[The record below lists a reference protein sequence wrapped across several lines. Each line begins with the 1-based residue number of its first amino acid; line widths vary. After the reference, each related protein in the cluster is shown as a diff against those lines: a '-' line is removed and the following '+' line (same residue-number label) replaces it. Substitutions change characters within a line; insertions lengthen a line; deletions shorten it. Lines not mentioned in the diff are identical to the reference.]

1 MEMAQT
7 KTCGIGERMMSDI
20 KRYSPI
26 GGAVTLEFDG
36 HYVKYSDHE
45 KQLSTMREALRIM
58 EAGNSNWT
66 MSLSDE
72 DEEKVRQALEI
83 E

>member
-1 MEMAQT
+1 MEMAKT
-7 KTCGIGERMMSDI
+7 KTCRIGERMMSDI

-45 KQLSTMREALRIM
+45 KQLSTMREALEEIL
-58 EAGNSNWT
+58 N
-66 MSLSDE
+66 LS
-72 DEEKVRQALEI
+72 VLSYSATINRVARQALEI

>member
-1 MEMAQT
+1 
-7 KTCGIGERMMSDI
+7 MMSDI

-45 KQLSTMREALRIM
+45 KQLSTMREAL
-58 EAGNSNWT
+58 EFYADADNYYDAPSFVPLVPLDGG
-66 MSLSDE
+66 
-72 DEEKVRQALEI
+72 EKAKKALESDD
-83 E
+83 EG

>member
-1 MEMAQT
+1 
-7 KTCGIGERMMSDI
+7 MMSDI

-45 KQLSTMREALRIM
+45 KQLSTMREALETIVGSVGDNGT
-58 EAGNSNWT
+58 EARNRA
-66 MSLSDE
+66 
-72 DEEKVRQALEI
+72 RQALEI
-83 E
+83 DK

>member
-1 MEMAQT
+1 
-7 KTCGIGERMMSDI
+7 MMSDI

-45 KQLSTMREALRIM
+45 KQLSTMREALEEIL
-58 EAGNSNWT
+58 N
-66 MSLSDE
+66 LS
-72 DEEKVRQALEI
+72 VLSYSATINRVARQALEI